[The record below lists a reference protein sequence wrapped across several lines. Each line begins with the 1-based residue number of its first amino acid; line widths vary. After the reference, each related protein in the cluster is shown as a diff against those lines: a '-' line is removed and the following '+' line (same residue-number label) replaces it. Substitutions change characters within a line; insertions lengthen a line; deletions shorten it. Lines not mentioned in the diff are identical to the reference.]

1 MQPAYDT
8 FNEQIGVRLS
18 YVISDMDKRKPGS
31 LGLISYSA
39 YEKRAKRSEGFRLR
53 AAHGKGNDVLLN
65 WVNLPHDWQM
75 QLIENFGD
83 PTKEA
88 RPNVVQRFYARD
100 PKAADVYSN
109 YITKDGKN
117 LKAKLIKEYIAN
129 ASICEAVIKAESY
142 AKAKRKS
149 LGGSTLPVWDIL
161 MQDVEALRATTG
173 HTLPIPSMRRIIRDY
188 KLDKYESLISGRL
201 CNDNRRK
208 VTAQVESMLLS
219 LYAMPNKPFA
229 TSVSELYQS
238 FLDGK
243 IDVVDRQ
250 TGEFF
255 NRSDFFRNGEPI
267 EISEQTVWNYINNP
281 LNRAIVDKS
290 RMDALDY
297 NNTHRPHA
305 RRHAPKYSFSKVSM
319 DDRDLPRK
327 IIGGGRVKAYY
338 SYDVTSGAVVGYAY
352 SRNKDEELFLECL
365 RDMFRLMDKQGW
377 GVPMEVEVENHL
389 VNKFFDDLGV
399 MFPIVRICAPGNSQE
414 KRAEH
419 FNKAKKY
426 GVEKATQTGIGRW
439 WARSEAF
446 RTKSNKVSNEYVEK
460 SYEYDML
467 VADDVKAI
475 ADYNN
480 QLHPKQKRYPGM
492 TRWQVLCYNIN
503 PNVTQVNRAVW
514 MKAIGNYTDSSIKRS
529 KFVTVQYNQYELPNP
544 AVISRLKPNNYKVD
558 AYWLPN
564 EFGEIKEVYLYQAG
578 EFLCR
583 AALSET
589 FNEATAEW
597 EDTDKEIYTQQSA
610 YTAKFDSM
618 VKKGRAE
625 KLVKPEIISAKAMK
639 AIEMAETAIATPP
652 PVTTPEQDL
661 DKRLADAMLKWGG
674 THVTENI
681 IK

>member
-8 FNEQIGVRLS
+8 YNDQIGVRLS
-18 YVISDMDKRKPGS
+18 YVISDMDKRQPGS
-31 LGLISYSA
+31 VGLMTYSA
-39 YEKRAKRSEGFRLR
+39 YEKRAKRIEGFRLR
-53 AAHGKGNDVLLN
+53 AGLGKGNEVLLN

-75 QLIENFGD
+75 RLIETFGD

-88 RPNVVQRFYARD
+88 RPNVVERFYTRD
-100 PKAADVYSN
+100 PKAADIYSN
-109 YITKDGKN
+109 YLTKDGTN
-117 LKAKLIKEYIAN
+117 LKAKLIKEYITN
-129 ASICEAVIKAESY
+129 ASMCNAIIKAESY
-142 AKAKRKS
+142 AKAKRRS

-161 MQDVEALRATTG
+161 MQDVENLRASTG
-173 HTLPIPSMRRIIRDY
+173 HTLKIPSMRRTIREY
-188 KLDKYESLISGRL
+188 RLEGYESLINGRL

-208 VTAQVESMLLS
+208 VTARVESLLLS

-229 TSVSELYQS
+229 TSVRELYQS

-255 NRSDFFRNGEPI
+255 NRADFYRNGEPI
-267 EISEQTVWNYINNP
+267 EISEQTVWNYLNNP

-290 RMDALDY
+290 RMDSLDY
-297 NNTHRPHA
+297 NNTHRPHN

-352 SRNKDEELFLECL
+352 SRNKDEELFLNCL

-377 GVPMEVEVENHL
+377 GVPMEVEVEHHL

-399 MFPIVRICAPGNSQE
+399 MFPIVRICVPGNSQE

-419 FNKAKKY
+419 FNRAKKY
-426 GVEKATQTGIGRW
+426 SVEKATQTGIGRW
-439 WARSEAF
+439 WARSEAY

-460 SYEYDML
+460 SYEYDTL
-467 VADDVKAI
+467 VADDLKAI

-503 PNVTQVNRAVW
+503 PNVTQVNKAVW
-514 MKAIGNYTDSSIKRS
+514 MKAIGNHTETSIKRS
-529 KFVTVQYNQYELPNP
+529 KFVTVQYNEYDLSSP
-544 AVISRLKPNNYKVD
+544 AIISRLKPNNYKVD

-564 EFGEIKEVYLYQAG
+564 EFGEVTEVYLYQLG

-583 AALSET
+583 AAKSET
-589 FNEATAEW
+589 FNEAKAEW
-597 EDTDKEIYTQQSA
+597 EDTDSEIFQQQSA
-610 YTAKFDSM
+610 YTAKFDGM
-618 VKKGRAE
+618 IKKGRAE
-625 KLVKPEIISAKAMK
+625 KLTKPEIIAATTFKALEQAENTIVVPPAPK
-639 AIEMAETAIATPP
+639 SPVFDWEEAARKWDTDTMAERAI
-652 PVTTPEQDL
+652 DNL
-661 DKRLADAMLKWGG
+661 
-674 THVTENI
+674 
-681 IK
+681 